1 MTQQIIWTKVQVR
14 LVLQPK
20 KYHQLIIMNRKGLAI
35 MVLAAVILLLLFA
48 PSRANYGVGS
58 SAQPMGFNLFNQ
70 PTEAGTN
77 FTVQSGTNFTVQGG
91 GEESIGAPYMGGGA
105 GGSSVSSASL
115 IPRDVVATEDFG
127 QFSPDKILGNQNYLD
142 PRSQIGYPETIG
154 GVLRN
159 ANRDFRSEP
168 LNPRTPVSIFN
179 LSTIPP
185 DVMRPKFEIER
196 EYQ

>member
-1 MTQQIIWTKVQVR
+1 
-14 LVLQPK
+14 
-20 KYHQLIIMNRKGLAI
+20 MNRKGLAI
-35 MVLAAVILLLLFA
+35 VVLVAIILFLLFA
-48 PSRANYGVGS
+48 GGRSNFGMANQGAAAVYGANISTGAS
-58 SAQPMGFNLFNQ
+58 MGTGVANQ
-70 PTEAGTN
+70 GRDLMPAPT
-77 FTVQSGTNFTVQGG
+77 SGMGDN
-91 GEESIGAPYMGGGA
+91 IGQT
-105 GGSSVSSASL
+105 VSSASL

-142 PRSQIGYPETIG
+142 PRSQIGYPETLG

-185 DVMRPKFEIER
+185 DVMRPKFEIDR

>member
-1 MTQQIIWTKVQVR
+1 
-14 LVLQPK
+14 
-20 KYHQLIIMNRKGLAI
+20 MNRKGLAI
-35 MVLAAVILLLLFA
+35 MVLAAVILLLLFT
-48 PSRANYGVGS
+48 PSRASSYGVGS
-58 SAQPMGFNLFNQ
+58 A
-70 PTEAGTN
+70 AGPVGMNTYN
-77 FTVQSGTNFTVQGG
+77 TVTAQSGATVSQPDADSGM
-91 GEESIGAPYMGGGA
+91 GAPYMGGA
-105 GGSSVSSASL
+105 TGGSSVSSASL

-185 DVMRPKFEIER
+185 DVMRPRFEIDR

>member
-1 MTQQIIWTKVQVR
+1 MD
-14 LVLQPK
+14 
-20 KYHQLIIMNRKGLAI
+20 RKGLAI
-35 MVLAAVILLLLFA
+35 MVLAGIILLVLFA
-48 PSRANYGVGS
+48 PKRMSSYDAGS
-58 SAQPMGFNLFNQ
+58 GPMGANL
-70 PTEAGTN
+70 GT
-77 FTVQSGTNFTVQGG
+77 TVNNTQMRTFSTNDA
-91 GEESIGAPYMGGGA
+91 APYMGA
-105 GGSSVSSASL
+105 GTSSDVVSSTSL
-115 IPRDVVATEDFG
+115 IPRDVIATEDFG

-142 PRSQIGYPETIG
+142 PRSQIGYPETVG

-185 DVMRPKFEIER
+185 DVMRPKFEISS

>member
-1 MTQQIIWTKVQVR
+1 
-14 LVLQPK
+14 
-20 KYHQLIIMNRKGLAI
+20 MNRKGLAI
-35 MVLAAVILLLLFA
+35 VVLAVIILFLLF
-48 PSRANYGVGS
+48 SGRKSGFGMANQGQMAVSGMNVGDRS
-58 SAQPMGFNLFNQ
+58 VTS
-70 PTEAGTN
+70 
-77 FTVQSGTNFTVQGG
+77 
-91 GEESIGAPYMGGGA
+91 GGA
-105 GGSSVSSASL
+105 AQTTMLAPAALGDMGDNIGQTVSSASL

-142 PRSQIGYPETIG
+142 PRSQIGYPETLG

-185 DVMRPKFEIER
+185 DVMRPKFEIDY

>member
-1 MTQQIIWTKVQVR
+1 MAVSGANIGTGPSIGTGYANQGKD
-14 LVLQPK
+14 LMP
-20 KYHQLIIMNRKGLAI
+20 
-35 MVLAAVILLLLFA
+35 AAV
-48 PSRANYGVGS
+48 S
-58 SAQPMGFNLFNQ
+58 MGDN
-70 PTEAGTN
+70 
-77 FTVQSGTNFTVQGG
+77 
-91 GEESIGAPYMGGGA
+91 IGQT
-105 GGSSVSSASL
+105 VSSASL

-142 PRSQIGYPETIG
+142 PRSQIGYPETLG

-185 DVMRPKFEIER
+185 DVMRPKFEIDY
-196 EYQ
+196 EYA

>member
-1 MTQQIIWTKVQVR
+1 
-14 LVLQPK
+14 
-20 KYHQLIIMNRKGLAI
+20 MNRKGLAI

-48 PSRANYGVGS
+48 PSRANYGVTS
-58 SAQPMGFNLFNQ
+58 SAQPMGMNTYNSISENV
-70 PTEAGTN
+70 TMSS
-77 FTVQSGTNFTVQGG
+77 QSKDQM
-91 GEESIGAPYMGGGA
+91 GAPYMGGET

>member
-1 MTQQIIWTKVQVR
+1 
-14 LVLQPK
+14 
-20 KYHQLIIMNRKGLAI
+20 MNRKGLAI
-35 MVLAAVILLLLFA
+35 LVLAAVILLVLFSPA
-48 PSRANYGVGS
+48 RANFGTGS
-58 SAQPMGFNLFNQ
+58 VS
-70 PTEAGTN
+70 
-77 FTVQSGTNFTVQGG
+77 STVQGANLG
-91 GEESIGAPYMGGGA
+91 NTLPELSAARAVQSAGTSEGTTVIQGSGDVSYAPYMGGA
-105 GGSSVSSASL
+105 DFGGSTVSSASL
-115 IPRDVVATEDFG
+115 IPKEVVGTEDFG

-185 DVMRPKFEIER
+185 DVMRPRFEIDR